1 MEIMVGVAVAYL
13 VELTLTPLAQSSPVA
28 PMPGVFAAPI
38 DESLL
43 AMAIT
48 GGVATASIPKIW
60 ESLQLPGLDQT
71 PITAFVI
78 LVALHREPAWT
89 ALNRVIG
96 CLLGGAYGLVCLRLV
111 GDNTVLWLLLLF
123 CGLYIF
129 SHIKHGNAEISYSGH
144 QAAVAA
150 ILSMVQGVSASP
162 DILPAISRLVGM
174 MGGIIVVIGA
184 AALIEPLVATAVR
197 PIIARWNAYQ
207 SSGISI

>member
-1 MEIMVGVAVAYL
+1 
-13 VELTLTPLAQSSPVA
+13 
-28 PMPGVFAAPI
+28 
-38 DESLL
+38 
-43 AMAIT
+43 
-48 GGVATASIPKIW
+48 
-60 ESLQLPGLDQT
+60 
-71 PITAFVI
+71 
-78 LVALHREPAWT
+78 
-89 ALNRVIG
+89 
-96 CLLGGAYGLVCLRLV
+96 
-111 GDNTVLWLLLLF
+111 LLLF
-123 CGLYIF
+123 CGVYIF